1 MKEAKNTIKEKQDK
15 RNRGLPRD
23 STKVVSH
30 IENSQKKKKE
40 EKNKNKKKKKKKK
53 KNKEI
58 KMLAPMAAMLETG
71 ELKYFLWKTH
81 IYDLR
86 L

>member
-40 EKNKNKKKKKKKK
+40 DKNKNKKKNKN

>member
-30 IENSQKKKKE
+30 IENSQK
-40 EKNKNKKKKKKKK
+40 NKN

>member
-40 EKNKNKKKKKKKK
+40 EKKKKKKKK

>member
-1 MKEAKNTIKEKQDK
+1 VKEAKNTIKEKQDK

-40 EKNKNKKKKKKKK
+40 EKNKNKN